1 MFYPAI
7 IVVGLISAYLTIKG
21 NKDFYANLT
30 VMLIKNID
38 IEYENE
44 KIYK

>member
-1 MFYPAI
+1 MFYPVI
-7 IVVGLISAYLTIKG
+7 IVVGLISAYFTIKE
-21 NKDFYANLT
+21 NKDFSANLT
-30 VMLIKNID
+30 AMLIKNID